1 MNSEPA
7 ASLRPCKIHRLK
19 ETIAI
24 SIPTRACRHR
34 LLLFAAS
41 AWAAGLLSSA
51 AMAQAP
57 SAYREIRLG
66 LLAHDVAFT
75 GGVEPGAD
83 INFEVTSSSIIDQE
97 WTGSLPIW
105 AQWAVHPRLHLGV
118 EINTAGATNN
128 VYAGLTWTANLAED
142 LFRPGDG
149 LESSY
154 LFGPALNDGRCQT
167 PRPDRKSLGANV
179 LFHLGAEITYRISP
193 TISIGIYYDHE
204 SNGGLVRYN
213 RSLNDFG
220 ARVAYRF

>member
-57 SAYREIRLG
+57 SAYREIRLS

-105 AQWAVHPRLHLGV
+105 AQWAVYPRLDLGV
-118 EINTAGATNN
+118 
-128 VYAGLTWTANLAED
+128 
-142 LFRPGDG
+142 
-149 LESSY
+149 
-154 LFGPALNDGRCQT
+154 
-167 PRPDRKSLGANV
+167 
-179 LFHLGAEITYRISP
+179 EITYRISP